1 MSQFDQ
7 DSILFL
13 RCPEKDSCI
22 PISNVFSIFE
32 NFNLVPTEHIL
43 DKVSFKDLLLITN
56 RSDHVVLMY
65 CDHLESKLETI
76 LQCLKNSKTVIAGNF
91 KETSIENTDEFKNF
105 PVTDVDSLASY
116 VHANFNYEGVS
127 HRRQKKQKSTENNE
141 SNEIEQHTEKSIV
154 DVCKPPNTNELTEPD
169 VVSVDDDQD
178 KNDCLL
184 YIPEECSLNS
194 DIITDGISDEVRPI
208 PDLDCRMEST
218 SYVNTDSYQVCVMRC
233 FLLDRCTLASN
244 LHSTLEHH
252 DLTTTDFVVEADA
265 LNLEVPK
272 IVEQSDFIILVICKH
287 LQQNIRKIK
296 RYLQDV
302 NNKVIISGDL
312 HGLQTKQIFHGF
324 KLFKISDDKLITSSV
339 KTTLS
344 AKRERNEELFYKRH
358 SSDYDDLNSIDGTFK
373 KQTLRHFK
381 YSHCGFV
388 HSSTLEP
395 GENNRGTFLLAKACF
410 PSVLVRSDSLDN
422 LKRRFYIVGE
432 EEKKEL
438 IKQIQN
444 VTLKSLRMS
453 SDYLGLITLLGI
465 ADYNIQENIIVTL
478 NHLQL
483 EDNIMNRCLRANDLF
498 TAAKWLLGIVKA
510 NFGDSH
516 IMVNLLPVVL
526 ETISM
531 LYLST
536 LTITMLDEKVK
547 GEIESFCVE
556 SDQSLRSLVA
566 NHIAGNKDALSGLIH
581 SLLVLLLDFKT
592 RVGISTSLKIGNLK
606 DALMIQEN
614 RSRILRDFQ
623 NTMCFLEQYAC
634 LAFVAN
640 QVTKTMDME
649 IIEFFDQLIRQLLRK
664 ARRKQKINDVLFSVL
679 HLVTKTVLLRLGK
692 DIDVDFERT
701 PSQLSWKLAKMLN
714 LFLDND
720 RIGLSLRKRLLVMI
734 EPLLLSSSQQI
745 IVNIIYLLRKHDVK
759 SDEIRQRFVK
769 TISLKLHPI
778 NFKVRIGSVEIGE
791 DFKPEWVDY
800 EGTMADST
808 IVTMHMLLP
817 TLNALSKGDVEEYIL
832 KSKKYE
838 TDRHTSALQVLHSLH
853 EDVTHRCIMQLFA
866 FQCRPIP
873 LFYVTEKSRDPDLL
887 TYLLNSRHVENQL
900 QTHRLLELVVDIIEA
915 VLFLHTHK
923 IIHRNLTCSAFS
935 IRHQGKTV
943 FLHDFSL
950 ATSQTSD
957 IAEVVGIPVLWSS
970 PESILED
977 RFDKR
982 TDAWMLGNVLYEV
995 FTRGCHPY
1003 TEVYNTPTDQIL
1015 EYILFSHLK
1024 LYKWPCIPNEVH
1036 NAVLGLTQTQPS
1048 DRSEISAIK
1057 TKMELLLND
1066 EKFKVQGSKIS
1077 VPLNTKQS
1085 QELPQLDMNQ
1095 GNPEIEVPKLI
1106 YQLKCIHGG
1115 SSNATKISGHTYVNT
1130 RLSQRLHSN
1139 SLAISPLD
1147 LTAQDKPRILKRFG
1161 FLDIREPVTL
1171 KFLRILPNI
1180 DEETYKEV
1188 MCLYDS
1194 PERHLSQTGQ
1204 RMQEQ
1209 NFPFYLKYRT
1219 VRGNNLLEF
1228 AFTHPF
1234 KHRHGIPA
1242 TSKDDFIHI
1251 VVKIA
1256 HFISEMHRR
1265 HFILGDLCAENLFV
1279 SDDTKQV
1286 FLPRIGRV
1294 LYFEESDG
1302 IEDCLLG
1309 CMYQDRRRWN
1319 PIEVLQHGQYSYES
1333 DIYRFAMTVYEF
1345 YTALNIHSQDPMAD
1359 QLNCAPF
1366 AYIES
1371 DVLLDV
1377 LYNGAVPPRPKL
1389 CPDWLY
1395 GILLK
1400 CWDRDRTQRP
1410 SALWL
1415 KNIISRQM
1423 GDPLLD
1429 IDHSLFDKQL
1439 DTEIADYDTPRP
1451 EIPLR
1456 TRKLDQPTNEHTFQP
1471 SVSDQSDTSKRYD
1484 ESSGFILSRSS
1495 TVYTRSGRRSS
1506 SYRCQ
1511 SDSSTVGQ
1519 REFSLPQRFP
1529 SLKNLTRDSKGSISH
1544 TSQNPL
1550 IHNLDNNTTPR
1561 SQPVFV
1567 ESERRPLSCKKLSIS
1582 FLCFTFSRICTFT
1595 KTGRLCN
1602 KSQSHIQN

>member
-1 MSQFDQ
+1 
-7 DSILFL
+7 
-13 RCPEKDSCI
+13 
-22 PISNVFSIFE
+22 
-32 NFNLVPTEHIL
+32 
-43 DKVSFKDLLLITN
+43 
-56 RSDHVVLMY
+56 
-65 CDHLESKLETI
+65 
-76 LQCLKNSKTVIAGNF
+76 
-91 KETSIENTDEFKNF
+91 
-105 PVTDVDSLASY
+105 
-116 VHANFNYEGVS
+116 
-127 HRRQKKQKSTENNE
+127 
-141 SNEIEQHTEKSIV
+141 
-154 DVCKPPNTNELTEPD
+154 
-169 VVSVDDDQD
+169 
-178 KNDCLL
+178 
-184 YIPEECSLNS
+184 
-194 DIITDGISDEVRPI
+194 
-208 PDLDCRMEST
+208 MEST
-218 SYVNTDSYQVCVMRC
+218 SYVNTDSHQVCVMRC
-233 FLLDRCTLASN
+233 FLLDRCTWASN
-244 LHSTLEHH
+244 LHLSIEQH
-252 DLTTTDFVVEADA
+252 DLSTTDFVVEADV
-265 LNLEVPK
+265 LNVEVPRV
-272 IVEQSDFIILVICKH
+272 VEQSDFIILVICKH

-302 NNKVIISGDL
+302 SNKVIISGDL
-312 HGLQTKQIFHGF
+312 HGLQTKQIFHNF
-324 KLFKISDDKLITSSV
+324 KMFKITDAEPIASYV
-339 KTTLS
+339 KTTIS
-344 AKRERNEELFYKRH
+344 GKRDEHEDFIYKQH
-358 SSDYDDLNSIDGTFK
+358 SSDYDDVNSIGGTYK
-373 KQTLRHFK
+373 KLKHFK
-381 YSHCGFV
+381 HSHFGFV

-410 PSVLVRSDSLDN
+410 PSVLVRTDSLDN

-498 TAAKWLLGIVKA
+498 TAAKWLIGIVKA

-516 IMVNLLPVVL
+516 IMINLLPVVL

-547 GEIESFCVE
+547 CEIESFCAE
-556 SDQSLRSLVA
+556 SEQSLRSLVA
-566 NHIAGNKDALSGLIH
+566 NHISGNKDALSGLIH
-581 SLLVLLLDFKT
+581 SLLVILVDFKT

-614 RSRILRDFQ
+614 RIRILRDFQ
-623 NTMCFLEQYAC
+623 NTMCFLEQYTC

-640 QVTKTMDME
+640 LVMKTMDME
-649 IIEFFDQLIRQLLRK
+649 IIEFFDQLIRQFLRK
-664 ARRKQKINDVLFSVL
+664 ARRKQKMNDVLFSVL

-692 DIDVDFERT
+692 DIDIDFQRT
-701 PSQLSWKLAKMLN
+701 PSQLSWKLAKILN

-720 RIGLSLRKRLLVMI
+720 RIGLSLRKRLLIMI

-759 SDEIRQRFVK
+759 SYEIRQRFVK

-778 NFKVRIGSVEIGE
+778 NFKIRISSVELGE

-800 EGTMADST
+800 EATLANST

-817 TLNALSKGDVEEYIL
+817 TLNALSKGDVDEYIR

-853 EDVTHRCIMQLFA
+853 EGVTHRCIIQLFA

-873 LFYVTEKSRDPDLL
+873 LFYVTEKSKDPDLL

-900 QTHRLLELVVDIIEA
+900 QTHRLLELVLDIIEA
-915 VLFLHTHK
+915 VLFLHEHK
-923 IIHRNLTCSAFS
+923 FIHRNLTCSAFS
-935 IRHQGKTV
+935 IRHQGRTV

-950 ATSQTSD
+950 ATSHTSN
-957 IAEVVGIPVLWSS
+957 ISEVVGIPVLWSA

-982 TDAWMLGNVLYEV
+982 TDAWMLGNIVYEV

-1015 EYILFSHLK
+1015 EYILFSRLK

-1036 NAVLGLTQTQPS
+1036 NAILGLTQTQPS
-1048 DRSEISAIK
+1048 DRSKISAIK
-1057 TKMELLLND
+1057 TKIGLFLND
-1066 EKFKVQGSKIS
+1066 EKFKDQGSKIS
-1077 VPLNTKQS
+1077 VPLDTKQS
-1085 QELPQLDMNQ
+1085 QELPQLDLNQ

-1106 YQLKCIHGG
+1106 YQLKGIHGG
-1115 SSNATKISGHTYVNT
+1115 STNATKISGHTYVNT

-1219 VRGNNLLEF
+1219 IRGSNLLEF

-1234 KHRHGIPA
+1234 KHRHGNPA
-1242 TSKDDFIHI
+1242 STKDDFIHI

-1256 HFISEMHRR
+1256 HFISGMHRR

-1294 LYFEESDG
+1294 LHFDESDG

-1309 CMYQDRRRWN
+1309 SMYQDRKRWN

-1333 DIYRFAMTVYEF
+1333 DVYRFAMTVYEF

-1366 AYIES
+1366 AYVES

-1423 GDPLLD
+1423 GDPFLD
-1429 IDHSLFDKQL
+1429 IDHTLFDKQL
-1439 DTEIADYDTPRP
+1439 DTEVADYDTPRP

-1456 TRKLDQPTNEHTFQP
+1456 SKNINQPTNKHSFQP
-1471 SVSDQSDTSKRYD
+1471 TLSNQLDTSNSHD
-1484 ESSGFILSRSS
+1484 ESSGFILSRGP
-1495 TVYTRSGRRSS
+1495 TVYTRSGKRSS
-1506 SYRCQ
+1506 SYRRQ
-1511 SDSSTVGQ
+1511 SDSSTIGKT
-1519 REFSLPQRFP
+1519 EFSLPQRFP
-1529 SLKNLTRDSKGSISH
+1529 SFENLARDFKGSFSH

-1550 IHNLDNNTTPR
+1550 MHNLHSNTIPR
-1561 SQPVFV
+1561 SPPTFVEPERQSLGSNHVKSQPV
-1567 ESERRPLSCKKLSIS
+1567 IS
-1582 FLCFTFSRICTFT
+1582 PDLPFQGSVRLQRQVGSVINHNHTT
-1595 KTGRLCN
+1595 KTSSAPNLPQQHTTIWSRKQDEEKKQFNPPYQHTDKRFQTYIDELNDKFSSVTTKGN
-1602 KSQSHIQN
+1602 KHELNESIESSESNLYLQAVQYV